1 MTYLASNKPITL
13 PELARMKHEGEK
25 IAMLTGYDASFAA
38 LEDRCG
44 VDLILVGDSLGN
56 VLQGKTSTLPVTME
70 HMVYHT
76 ECVGHMAQRA
86 MVVSDMPFG
95 AYHES
100 KEQAIRNAGR
110 LLAAGAEM
118 VKLEG
123 GQVMAETVHFLVERG
138 VPVCAHIGLTPQSVH
153 QLGYRRQANDPIS
166 QERLRRS
173 ARDLQ
178 AAGCFAL
185 VLECVP
191 AALAA
196 RVTASVTIPTI
207 GIGAGAGCDGQ
218 VLVFHDLLGLLPGQ
232 PPRFVKRYAELG
244 REGIEAVTRFA
255 ADVRERRFPT
265 AEHSYGGGA
274 ATPATEGDEATG
286 PTYPGGRVAG
296 GEQPA

>member
-13 PELARMKHEGEK
+13 PELARMKQGGEK

-44 VDLILVGDSLGN
+44 VDIILVGDSLGN

-86 MVVSDMPFG
+86 MCLADMPFG

-123 GQVMAETVHFLVERG
+123 GAVMAETVNFLVERG

-153 QLGYRRQANDPIS
+153 ALGGYRVQG
-166 QERLRRS
+166 
-173 ARDLQ
+173 RD
-178 AAGCFAL
+178 AAGAARMQADARAL
-185 VLECVP
+185 EDAGAALMVLEMVP
-191 AALAA
+191 ARLAA
-196 RVTASVTIPTI
+196 EITRALKICATI
-207 GIGAGAGCDGQ
+207 GIGAGKDCDGQ
-218 VLVFHDLLGLLPGQ
+218 VLVLHDMLGIYPGKKG
-232 PPRFVKRYAELG
+232 RFVKDFMAAAQSI
-244 REGIEAVTRFA
+244 EGAVSAYVA
-255 ADVRERRFPT
+255 AVKDGTFPA
-265 AEHSYGGGA
+265 AEHCY
-274 ATPATEGDEATG
+274 
-286 PTYPGGRVAG
+286 
-296 GEQPA
+296 